1 MYLVS
6 IDSSVVEQLPASW
19 LAGWLSPKVKARHLM
34 EEQWALGLVVGMIV
48 LLFVS
53 STRTDLANIG
63 HHRSQVSEHTSSKT
77 D

>member
-1 MYLVS
+1 
-6 IDSSVVEQLPASW
+6 
-19 LAGWLSPKVKARHLM
+19 M
-34 EEQWALGLVVGMIV
+34 EEHAMQLQWLLGLVVGTIV

-63 HHRSQVSEHTSSKT
+63 HHRAQAKAASKT

>member
-1 MYLVS
+1 MVGGLRLSWRPRAMGEPVGK
-6 IDSSVVEQLPASW
+6 SVRRDWTDLPCTLQW
-19 LAGWLSPKVKARHLM
+19 L
-34 EEQWALGLVVGMIV
+34 LGLVVGTIV

-63 HHRSQVSEHTSSKT
+63 HHRAQAKAASKT

>member
-1 MYLVS
+1 MGTRN
-6 IDSSVVEQLPASW
+6 IRPHRQAS
-19 LAGWLSPKVKARHLM
+19 M
-34 EEQWALGLVVGMIV
+34 EEQWALGLVVAMIV

-63 HHRSQVSEHTSSKT
+63 HHRSQAAQELASSKT